1 VSLLP
6 AVCLFHAVAVADV
19 LVAFSQVPGVPGR
32 FRGMTKRHWVE
43 ALDDATRVGLLTDLG
58 GSMYR
63 IHPALPGYLAAEW
76 RREDPENHD
85 AAKDSATEALLAA
98 HAAQARWLFERSG
111 EARLADVVIGLERRT
126 LGSLLGYALDH
137 GLWANALAIAVVLNK
152 YWTARGLN
160 EEADAWADRAR
171 VAIEDPDGAPLS

>member
-1 VSLLP
+1 M
-6 AVCLFHAVAVADV
+6 
-19 LVAFSQVPGVPGR
+19 PGR
-32 FRGMTKRHWVE
+32 FRGMTKQDWVE
-43 ALDDATRVGLLTDLG
+43 ALDDATRVGLLTGLG

-85 AAKDSATEALLAA
+85 AVRDSATKALLAA
-98 HAAQARWLFERSG
+98 HAAQAAGYSADRSG
-111 EARLADVVIGLERRT
+111 DARLADAVIGLERRT

-137 GLWANALAIAVVLNK
+137 GLWADALAIAVVLNK

-171 VAIEDPDGAPLS
+171 LAIEDPDGTPPQLRHP